1 MATQKVTFSNKTGET
16 LSARLDVPADNHPVA
31 YALFAHCFTCNKN
44 LKAVNSISRCLMQK
58 GFAVLRFDFTGLG
71 ESEGDFADTNFSSNV
86 DDLLSAARF
95 LEEKYQS
102 PNLMVGHSLGG
113 AAVLMAAG
121 MLKSIRA
128 VATIG
133 APANP
138 EHLTQLFQDSV
149 ETINNQGKASVKLAG
164 RTFTIKKQF
173 INDLE
178 ETHMQRVI
186 EELKKPVL
194 IMHSPQDNTVGIN
207 NAADIYTAAV
217 HPKSFISLDGA
228 DHLLS
233 NVADAQYVGET
244 IATWANRYLEI
255 PSPENQKHL
264 VTDKQAVARVTEGF
278 TTEIVAGN
286 HSFMADEPTKIGGK
300 DLGPSPYEL
309 LMGSLGAC
317 TAMTIRMYA
326 DRKKWPLEEVKVHL
340 QHQKDYLQDCEN
352 HDNKQSLIDIVER
365 EIELEGNLDQKQRT
379 RLLEIANKC
388 PVHKTLESKVKVITK
403 EVNKTPD

>member
-95 LEEKYQS
+95 LEEKYEA

-173 INDLE
+173 IDDLE

>member
-1 MATQKVTFSNKTGET
+1 MATQKVTFSNQTGAT
-16 LSARLDVPADNHPVA
+16 LSALLEVPADNHPVA

-44 LKAVNSISRCLMQK
+44 LAAVNSISRCLMQK

-86 DDLLSAARF
+86 DDLLAASRF
-95 LEEKYQS
+95 LEKNYEA
-102 PNLMVGHSLGG
+102 PTLMIGHSLGG
-113 AAVLMAAG
+113 AAALMAAG
-121 MLKSIRA
+121 MLENIRA

-133 APANP
+133 APADP
-138 EHLTQLFQDSV
+138 EHVTHLFQESM
-149 ETINNQGKASVKLAG
+149 EKINHQGEASVKLAG
-164 RTFTIKKQF
+164 RTFTIKKQL

-178 ETHMQRVI
+178 ATHMQQVI
-186 EELKKPVL
+186 AGLKKPLL
-194 IMHSPQDNTVGIN
+194 IMHSPQDNIVGIR
-207 NAADIYTAAV
+207 NAADIYTAAR
-217 HPKSFISLDGA
+217 HPKSFVSLDGA
-228 DHLLS
+228 DHLLT
-233 NVADAQYVGET
+233 NLADAQYVGET
-244 IATWANRYLEI
+244 TATWANRYLEI

-286 HSFMADEPTKIGGK
+286 HSFIADEPTKIGGK

-340 QHQKDYLQDCEN
+340 QHQKDYPQDCEN
-352 HDNKQSLIDIVER
+352 TDNDQSLIDVVER
-365 EIELEGNLDQKQRT
+365 EIELAGNLDEQQRA
-379 RLLEIANKC
+379 RLLEIASKC
-388 PVHKTLESKVKVITK
+388 PVHKTLESKVTVITREGPSK
-403 EVNKTPD
+403 PG